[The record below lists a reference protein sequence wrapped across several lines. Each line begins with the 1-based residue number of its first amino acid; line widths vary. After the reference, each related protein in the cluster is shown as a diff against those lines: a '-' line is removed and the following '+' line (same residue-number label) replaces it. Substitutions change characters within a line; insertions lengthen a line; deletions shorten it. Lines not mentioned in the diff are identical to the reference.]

1 MREMEETRM
10 ETRNPV
16 RILIAEDEEL
26 TRVMVRTQ
34 LEQLGYEVVGEAE
47 TGEDAVRLALQTR
60 PDVVILDIRMP
71 VMDGIEAARQ
81 IVSQHPCAVVF
92 LTAYAEEEL
101 ITQAT
106 QVGAYGYLLKP
117 FRKQELAPAIT
128 LALTR
133 FREMQ
138 AKDREVRELQEALE
152 TRKLIERAKGI
163 LMDRLGLSE
172 AEAFRRIHF
181 MARNQNK
188 TMKEIAQSVITTA
201 EIL

>member
-1 MREMEETRM
+1 MREMEEARM

-188 TMKEIAQSVITTA
+188 TMKEIAQSVITAA

>member
-1 MREMEETRM
+1 M
-10 ETRNPV
+10 ETQKPV
-16 RILIAEDEEL
+16 RVVIAEDEEL

-47 TGEDAVRLALQTR
+47 TGEDAVRAALQTR
-60 PDVVILDIRMP
+60 PDVMILDIKMP

-81 IVSQHPCAVVF
+81 IVEQHPCAIVF
-92 LTAYAEEEL
+92 LTAYSEEEL
-101 ITQAT
+101 IAQAT

-117 FRKQELAPAIT
+117 FRKQELTPAIT
-128 LALTR
+128 VALTR

-138 AKDREVRELQEALE
+138 AKDQTVRELQEALE
-152 TRKLIERAKGI
+152 TRKVIERAKGI

-188 TMKEIAQSVITTA
+188 TMKEIAQSVITAA

>member
-1 MREMEETRM
+1 M

-188 TMKEIAQSVITTA
+188 TMKEIAQSVITAA

>member
-1 MREMEETRM
+1 M
-10 ETRNPV
+10 ETQKPV
-16 RILIAEDEEL
+16 RVVIAEDEEL

-47 TGEDAVRLALQTR
+47 TGEDAVRAALQTR
-60 PDVVILDIRMP
+60 PDVMILDIKMP

-81 IVSQHPCAVVF
+81 IVEQHPCAIVF
-92 LTAYAEEEL
+92 LTAYSEEEL
-101 ITQAT
+101 IAQAT

-117 FRKQELAPAIT
+117 FRKQELPPAIT
-128 LALTR
+128 VALTR

-138 AKDREVRELQEALE
+138 AKDQTVRELQEALE
-152 TRKLIERAKGI
+152 TRKVIERAKGI

-188 TMKEIAQSVITTA
+188 TMKEIAQSVITAA

>member
-1 MREMEETRM
+1 MMEPYKS
-10 ETRNPV
+10 PV
-16 RILIAEDEEL
+16 RVVIAEDEEL
-26 TRVMVRTQ
+26 TRLMVKTQ

-47 TGEDAVRLALQTR
+47 TGEDAVRIAIQTQ
-60 PDVVILDIRMP
+60 PDVVIMDIRMP
-71 VMDGIEAARQ
+71 LMDGIEAARQ
-81 IVSQHPCAVVF
+81 IVQQHPCAIVF

-101 ITQAT
+101 VNRAT
-106 QVGAYGYLLKP
+106 AAGAYAYLLKP
-117 FRKQELAPAIT
+117 FRKQELAPTINVA
-128 LALTR
+128 LAR

-138 AKDREVRELQEALE
+138 SKDREVHELREALE

-188 TMKEIAQSVITTA
+188 TMKEIAQSIITAA

>member
-1 MREMEETRM
+1 MEQKKPIR
-10 ETRNPV
+10 V
-16 RILIAEDEEL
+16 LIAEDEEL

-47 TGEDAVRLALQTR
+47 TGEDAVRIALQTR
-60 PDVVILDIRMP
+60 PDVVILDIKMP
-71 VMDGIEAARQ
+71 IMGGIEAARQ
-81 IVSQHPCAVVF
+81 IVEQYPCAILF
-92 LTAYAEEEL
+92 LTAYSEEEL
-101 ITQAT
+101 IAQAT

-128 LALTR
+128 IALSR
-133 FREMQ
+133 FQELQ
-138 AKDREVRELQEALE
+138 AKDQEVRELQEALE

-188 TMKEIAQSVITTA
+188 TMKEIAQSVITAA

>member
-1 MREMEETRM
+1 MESTNQR
-10 ETRNPV
+10 V
-16 RILIAEDEEL
+16 RVMIAEDEEL
-26 TRVMVRTQ
+26 TRLMVRTQ

-47 TGEDAVRLALQTR
+47 TGEDAVRIALQTQ
-60 PDVVILDIRMP
+60 PDVAILDIRMP
-71 VMDGIEAARQ
+71 SMDGIEAARQ
-81 IVSQHPCAVVF
+81 IVQQHPCAIVF

-101 ITQAT
+101 VQKAT
-106 QVGAYGYLLKP
+106 TVGAYAYLLKP
-117 FRKQELAPAIT
+117 FRKQELSPAISV
-128 LALTR
+128 ALTR

-138 AKDREVRELQEALE
+138 ARDQEVRELKEALE

-188 TMKEIAQSVITTA
+188 TMKEIAQSVITAA

>member
-1 MREMEETRM
+1 MKTQK
-10 ETRNPV
+10 PV
-16 RILIAEDEEL
+16 RVVVAEDEEL

-60 PDVVILDIRMP
+60 PDVMILDIKMP

-81 IVSQHPCAVVF
+81 IVEQHPCAIVF
-92 LTAYAEEEL
+92 LTAYSEEEL
-101 ITQAT
+101 IAQAT

-117 FRKQELAPAIT
+117 FRKQELSPAIT
-128 LALTR
+128 VALTR

-138 AKDREVRELQEALE
+138 AKDQAVRELQEALE

-188 TMKEIAQSVITTA
+188 TMKEIAQSLITAA

>member
-1 MREMEETRM
+1 M

-81 IVSQHPCAVVF
+81 IVAQHPCAVVF

-101 ITQAT
+101 IAQAT

-128 LALTR
+128 LALAR

-188 TMKEIAQSVITTA
+188 TMKEIAQSVITAA

>member
-188 TMKEIAQSVITTA
+188 TMKEIAQSVITAA

>member
-1 MREMEETRM
+1 MM
-10 ETRNPV
+10 NAFSPPV
-16 RILIAEDEEL
+16 RVMIAEDEEL
-26 TRVMVRTQ
+26 TRLMVRTQ

-47 TGEDAVRLALQTR
+47 TGEDAVRVALQTK
-60 PDVVILDIRMP
+60 PDVVIMDIRMP

-81 IVSQHPCAVVF
+81 IVSEHPCAIVF

-101 ITQAT
+101 VNQAT
-106 QVGAYGYLLKP
+106 AAGAYAYLLKP
-117 FRKQELAPAIT
+117 FRKQELSPAINV
-128 LALTR
+128 ALTR
-133 FREMQ
+133 FRELQ
-138 AKDREVRELQEALE
+138 AKDKEVKELQEALE

-172 AEAFRRIHF
+172 SEAFRRIHF

-188 TMKEIAQSVITTA
+188 TMKEVSQSIITAA

>member
-1 MREMEETRM
+1 M

-81 IVSQHPCAVVF
+81 IVAQHPCAVVF
-92 LTAYAEEEL
+92 LTAYTEEEL
-101 ITQAT
+101 IAQAT

-128 LALTR
+128 LALAR

-188 TMKEIAQSVITTA
+188 TMKEIAQSVITAA

>member
-1 MREMEETRM
+1 MEST
-10 ETRNPV
+10 NQ
-16 RILIAEDEEL
+16 RIRVMIAEDEEL
-26 TRVMVRTQ
+26 TRLMVRTQ

-47 TGEDAVRLALQTR
+47 TGEDAVRIALQTQ

-71 VMDGIEAARQ
+71 SMDGIEAARQ
-81 IVSQHPCAVVF
+81 IVQQHPCAIVF

-101 ITQAT
+101 VQKAT
-106 QVGAYGYLLKP
+106 AVGAYAYLLKP
-117 FRKQELAPAIT
+117 FRKQELSPAISV
-128 LALTR
+128 ALTR

-138 AKDREVRELQEALE
+138 ARDQEVRELKEALE

-188 TMKEIAQSVITTA
+188 TMKEIAQSVITAA

>member
-1 MREMEETRM
+1 MEEMPM
-10 ETRNPV
+10 ETQKPV
-16 RILIAEDEEL
+16 RVVIAEDEEL

-47 TGEDAVRLALQTR
+47 TGEDAVRAALQTR
-60 PDVVILDIRMP
+60 PDVMILDIKMP

-81 IVSQHPCAVVF
+81 IVEQHPCAIVF
-92 LTAYAEEEL
+92 LTAYSEEEL
-101 ITQAT
+101 IAQAT

-117 FRKQELAPAIT
+117 FRKQELTPAIT
-128 LALTR
+128 VALTR

-138 AKDREVRELQEALE
+138 AKDQTVRELQEALE
-152 TRKLIERAKGI
+152 TRKVIERAKGI

-188 TMKEIAQSVITTA
+188 TMKEIAQSVITAA

>member
-1 MREMEETRM
+1 M

-60 PDVVILDIRMP
+60 PDVAILDIRMP

-81 IVSQHPCAVVF
+81 IVAQHPCAVVF

-101 ITQAT
+101 IAQAT

-128 LALTR
+128 LALAR

-188 TMKEIAQSVITTA
+188 TMKEIAQSVITAA

>member
-1 MREMEETRM
+1 MTEPHRS
-10 ETRNPV
+10 PV
-16 RILIAEDEEL
+16 RVVIAEDEEL
-26 TRVMVRTQ
+26 TRLMVKTQ

-47 TGEDAVRLALQTR
+47 TGEDAVRIALQTR

-71 VMDGIEAARQ
+71 IMDGIEAARQ
-81 IVSQHPCAVVF
+81 IVQQHPCAIVF

-101 ITQAT
+101 INQAT
-106 QVGAYGYLLKP
+106 AAGAYAYLLKP
-117 FRKQELAPAIT
+117 FRKQELAPAINVA
-128 LALTR
+128 LAR
-133 FREMQ
+133 FHEMQ
-138 AKDREVRELQEALE
+138 RKDREVQELKEALE

-188 TMKEIAQSVITTA
+188 TMKEIAQSIITAA

>member
-1 MREMEETRM
+1 MMEPYKS
-10 ETRNPV
+10 PV
-16 RILIAEDEEL
+16 RVVIAEDEEL
-26 TRVMVRTQ
+26 TRLMVKTQ

-47 TGEDAVRLALQTR
+47 TGEDAVRIAIQTQ
-60 PDVVILDIRMP
+60 PDVVIMDIRMP
-71 VMDGIEAARQ
+71 LMDGIEAARQ
-81 IVSQHPCAVVF
+81 IVQQHPCAIVF

-101 ITQAT
+101 VNQAT
-106 QVGAYGYLLKP
+106 AAGAYAYLLKP
-117 FRKQELAPAIT
+117 FRKQELAPTINIA
-128 LALTR
+128 LAR

-138 AKDREVRELQEALE
+138 SKDREVHELREALE

-188 TMKEIAQSVITTA
+188 TMKEIAQSIITAA